1 MRFSSHLSIDDMK
14 ILLIAPDDKKFIAE
28 RRPNQKLSTHLGAVD
43 LSKLKAG
50 KIKSNIGQT
59 FTAVP
64 ATFLDLL
71 QNSRRGPAVVLPKDA
86 AAIIS
91 NSGLSCSDFVV
102 DIGTGSGWLAA
113 MLAHAVGPKGSVAT
127 YEIRKEFAQ
136 LAERNFKFLELK
148 NVKIK
153 LQDATKKINEKNADL
168 ITVDLPEPWLVL
180 QHAGK
185 ALKVGKFLVAYCP
198 QITQVIEFVSK
209 LGSGFRLE
217 KVLEVQEREWNIKP
231 QNNIARP
238 QHNALT
244 HTAFLVFSRKL

>member
-14 ILLIAPDDKKFIAE
+14 FLLIAPDDKRFVVEKSK
-28 RRPNQKLSTHLGAVD
+28 QKLSTHLGAID

-71 QNSRRGPAVVLPKDA
+71 QNSRRGPAVILPKDA

-91 NSGLSCSDFVV
+91 NSGLSCSDSVV

-113 MLAHAVGPKGSVAT
+113 MLAHAVGPKGSVVT
-127 YEIRKEFAQ
+127 YEVRKEFAQ

-185 ALKVGKFLVAYCP
+185 ALKAGKFLVAYCP
-198 QITQVIEFVSK
+198 QITQIIEFASK
-209 LGSGFRLE
+209 LGNGFRLE
-217 KVLEVQEREWNIKP
+217 KVLEVQEREWNVKP
-231 QNNIARP
+231 ESKICRP

-244 HTAFLVFSRKL
+244 HTAFLVFARKI

>member
-1 MRFSSHLSIDDMK
+1 MRFSLHLSIDDMK
-14 ILLIAPDDKKFIAE
+14 FLLIAPDDKRFIVE
-28 RRPNQKLSTHLGAVD
+28 QSKQKLSTHLGAID

-91 NSGLSCSDFVV
+91 NSGLSCSDSVV

-113 MLAHAVGPKGSVAT
+113 MLAHAVGPKGSVVT
-127 YEIRKEFAQ
+127 YEVRKEFAQ

-209 LGSGFRLE
+209 LGNSFRLE
-217 KVLEVQEREWNIKP
+217 KVLEVQERDWNVHDKVC
-231 QNNIARP
+231 RP

-244 HTAFLVFSRKL
+244 HTAFLVFARKI